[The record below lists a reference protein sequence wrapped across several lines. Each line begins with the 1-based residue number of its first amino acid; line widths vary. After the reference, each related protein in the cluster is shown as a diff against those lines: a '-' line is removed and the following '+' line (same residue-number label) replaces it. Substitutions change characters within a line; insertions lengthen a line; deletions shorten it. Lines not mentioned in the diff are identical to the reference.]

1 MNAPQPDTAAIEARL
16 LRLREQ
22 FAARAA
28 THVAMLDALAGR
40 LADEGAPA
48 DREEVRRIAHSLAGA
63 GGTFGFAVIS
73 KSAAELEDFIA
84 ADPDDAALAA
94 RIRGTVAAIRDNLA
108 ADGLAAGEPAE
119 GDGA

>member
-1 MNAPQPDTAAIEARL
+1 MNTPQPDTAAIEARL
-16 LRLREQ
+16 MRLREQ

-40 LADEGAPA
+40 IADGGAAA
-48 DREEVRRIAHSLAGA
+48 DHEEVRRIAHSLAGA

-73 KSAAELEDFIA
+73 KNAADLEDFIA
-84 ADPDDAALAA
+84 TGPDDAALAA
-94 RIRGTVAAIRDNLA
+94 HIRGAVAAIRDNLA
-108 ADGLAAGEPAE
+108 ADGFEASEPAK

>member
-1 MNAPQPDTAAIEARL
+1 MSVPPPDTAAIEARL
-16 LRLREQ
+16 MRLREQ

-40 LADEGAPA
+40 LADSGAPA

-73 KSAAELEDFIA
+73 KNAADLEDFIA
-84 ADPDDAALAA
+84 TDPDDAALAGH
-94 RIRGTVAAIRDNLA
+94 IRDAVAAIGAALA
-108 ADGLAAGEPAE
+108 AEGFAPGEAVV